1 MAHFETSKYY
11 ESEKTL
17 PKISQ
22 SDFAI
27 ETSFDIEPDTTEL
40 INHLKVLEPNYRE
53 HIRLNNGKPDARVC
67 NEILFSCIQLFQTQL
82 DICVIYSEIIDFFGF
97 NNKQFFDSLNIQ
109 LKYKL
114 KNALAKR
121 ISLDTFERL
130 KKEHEAKQGGAYTPS
145 FSDMMKKFKKNK
157 L

>member
-1 MAHFETSKYY
+1 MAHFETEKYY

-17 PKISQ
+17 PKISS

-27 ETSFDIEPDTTEL
+27 ETSYDIEPDTTEL
-40 INHLKVLEPNYRE
+40 INHLKTLEPNYHE
-53 HIRLNNGKPDARVC
+53 HIVLNNGKPDARVC
-67 NEILFSCIQLFQTQL
+67 NEILFSCIQLFQDTY

-97 NNKQFFDSLNIQ
+97 DNVYFYSCLNIQ

-114 KNALAKR
+114 KRALAKR

-130 KKEHEAKQGGAYTPS
+130 KKKDEAKHGGAYTPS
-145 FSDMMKKFKKNK
+145 FADIMMKFRKNK

>member
-11 ESEKTL
+11 ESEKQL

-27 ETSFDIEPDTTEL
+27 DSNFEVEPDTSEL
-40 INHLKVLEPNYRE
+40 INHLKTLEPNYRE
-53 HIRLNNGKPDARVC
+53 HIAINNGKPDARVC
-67 NEILFSCIQLFQTQL
+67 NEILFSCIQLFQSQL

-97 NNKQFFDSLNIQ
+97 DNVLFFNSLNLQ

-114 KNALAKR
+114 KRALSKR

-130 KKEHEAKQGGAYTPS
+130 KKEAECKQGGAYTPS
-145 FSDMMKKFKKNK
+145 FADLMKKFKKNK